1 MQRDWYIVLGPAKT
15 GTTVVARTLVN
26 AVRPDGFSMEPASR
40 QELEA
45 LCGTKRI
52 AVKIIFDTWREQLSD
67 LTAICAGNEQAG
79 IPTTICLIRD
89 PRDELVSRLHYFA
102 YSFFATR
109 PTTDEQRTSWITTFQ
124 NKEADPDGVSAL
136 EMEEELWRTFGE
148 GFRPPQELHRS
159 YLQFVEDL
167 RALPANKCHV
177 LRYEDFIDRHIPPD
191 LKGLLLG
198 PQLVH
203 PLEQRVHRSGSKGA
217 WNRFFTDRDTE
228 FYNQYFEQY
237 LITFGYPLAR
247 NAEIGPAISSGI
259 GSAYVARLID
269 EARATYAQAAQQK
282 SRTTDPR
289 LAVYTPGGI
298 STGTGHSTVRGAKV
312 RGGQASAENGT
323 ESSESRGL

>member
-45 LCGTKRI
+45 LRGTKRI

-67 LTAICAGNEQAG
+67 LTAICAGNEQTG

-109 PTTDEQRTSWITTFQ
+109 PTTDEQRTSWITIFQ
-124 NKEADPDGVSAL
+124 NKEADPDAVSVL

-217 WNRFFTDRDTE
+217 WNRFFTERDTE

-282 SRTTDPR
+282 PPAD
-289 LAVYTPGGI
+289 
-298 STGTGHSTVRGAKV
+298 
-312 RGGQASAENGT
+312 
-323 ESSESRGL
+323 